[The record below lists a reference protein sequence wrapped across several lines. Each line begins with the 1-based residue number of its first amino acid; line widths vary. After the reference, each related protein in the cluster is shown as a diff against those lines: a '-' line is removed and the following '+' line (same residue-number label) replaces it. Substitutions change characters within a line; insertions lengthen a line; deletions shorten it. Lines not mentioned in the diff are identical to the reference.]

1 MWVETVRTRESRQ
14 YAHVRTTTASPPFV
28 TRTRHSCPGTGL
40 APPPR
45 YGTYAQVRN
54 LRPYRPRT
62 HTHTHTDLVPIQ
74 KPHPYPYPYPYPYR
88 NHNHTH
94 THTDLVP
101 IQKPHPHPGTE
112 LPQVHA
118 PTYTERKTSLRK
130 TPPFKELRKME
141 RIEPCDTFTGLNS
154 FRKTQSFGGSPQLRP
169 LTAGRDTLSSSR

>member
-28 TRTRHSCPGTGL
+28 TRTRHSCPGTEL

-62 HTHTHTDLVPIQ
+62 
-74 KPHPYPYPYPYPYR
+74 
-88 NHNHTH
+88 HTH

>member
-62 HTHTHTDLVPIQ
+62 
-74 KPHPYPYPYPYPYR
+74 
-88 NHNHTH
+88 HTH